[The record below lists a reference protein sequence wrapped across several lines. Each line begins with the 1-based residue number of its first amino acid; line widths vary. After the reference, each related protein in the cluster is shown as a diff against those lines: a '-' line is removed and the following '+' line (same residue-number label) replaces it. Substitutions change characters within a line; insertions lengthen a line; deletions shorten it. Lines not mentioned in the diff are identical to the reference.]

1 MIYLR
6 VIRLIF
12 GQNIQCHLKLF
23 KPLLQRTREQRQPK
37 STLVKTI
44 QQSLFH
50 WGERIRP
57 FSCCF
62 LDISLVT
69 LTILSPPY
77 ATTDID
83 EQYADIM
90 LTRQVKEM
98 LSHPFNLIT
107 NWRQTTH
114 QTVNLKKQISKTWS
128 QHKWFY
134 WTKHPHY
141 LWPYWYENSSTAR
154 TTFTRL
160 CVEGT
165 MTLKANDIMA
175 KTYPH
180 HFSIQVLGFLLK
192 RVSEEIDLPSFS
204 CHLSCYSFSS

>member
-1 MIYLR
+1 MNHFIILAFGSLQMENNGLFTGNSSNFWSKHSVPPQ
-6 VIRLIF
+6 VIQTFIA
-12 GQNIQCHLKLF
+12 III
-23 KPLLQRTREQRQPK
+23 LQQTREQRQPK

-107 NWRQTTH
+107 NQRQTTH
-114 QTVNLKKQISKTWS
+114 QTVNLKKQISKT
-128 QHKWFY
+128 
-134 WTKHPHY
+134 
-141 LWPYWYENSSTAR
+141 
-154 TTFTRL
+154 
-160 CVEGT
+160 
-165 MTLKANDIMA
+165 
-175 KTYPH
+175 
-180 HFSIQVLGFLLK
+180 
-192 RVSEEIDLPSFS
+192 
-204 CHLSCYSFSS
+204 